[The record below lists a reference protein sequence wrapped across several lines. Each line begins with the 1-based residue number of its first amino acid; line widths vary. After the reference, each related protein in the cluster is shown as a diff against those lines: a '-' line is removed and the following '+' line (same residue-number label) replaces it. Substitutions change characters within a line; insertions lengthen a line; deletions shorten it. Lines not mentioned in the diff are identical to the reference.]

1 MLWSSHIK
9 EVFQDTTVLLSKI
22 WGCDCGWRNF
32 PTSTFKTT
40 QITWK
45 VAHGFSSE
53 RCKTIWGKFRTR
65 FFETLSILKN
75 HHVQKT
81 CDISV
86 TLIPEMWA
94 IGCNL
99 IPQAA
104 SPHPRLSKVTCIFHC
119 FLWVCS
125 LWTVSVAPLSLFH
138 QFSPHASTSPFDIS
152 FFPENSILIHCTLL
166 PVIHLLP
173 LKNQDLSC
181 FFYYLAY
188 HMEGKWHKDALVHAE
203 WGV

>member
-104 SPHPRLSKVTCIFHC
+104 SPHPRLSKVTYVF
-119 FLWVCS
+119 FTAFYGFAPFELWAWLHS
-125 LWTVSVAPLSLFH
+125 LS
-138 QFSPHASTSPFDIS
+138 STSF
-152 FFPENSILIHCTLL
+152 LHML
-166 PVIHLLP
+166 PHLP
-173 LKNQDLSC
+173 LI
-181 FFYYLAY
+181 
-188 HMEGKWHKDALVHAE
+188 
-203 WGV
+203 